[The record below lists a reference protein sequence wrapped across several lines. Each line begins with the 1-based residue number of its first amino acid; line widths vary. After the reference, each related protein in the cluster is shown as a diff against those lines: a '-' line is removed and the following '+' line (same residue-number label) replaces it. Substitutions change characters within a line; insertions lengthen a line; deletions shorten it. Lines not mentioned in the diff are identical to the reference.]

1 MKFAIKKTFF
11 ISLMVA
17 FGLALFISSAESQER
32 AMPYGTF
39 KVAAA
44 EEKGYGAKKPVSTLK
59 EAKAALE
66 DFYKDKDVTVGKI
79 EEKDL
84 FFEAEILDK
93 KGKVV
98 DKVIIDK
105 RTGRIR
111 SIY

>member
-1 MKFAIKKTFF
+1 MKFAIKKTLF
-11 ISLMVA
+11 ISLLAA
-17 FGLALFISSAESQER
+17 FGLALFPGAAESQEK

-39 KVAAA
+39 EVAA

-66 DFYKDKDVTVGKI
+66 DFYKDKDVEVGKI
-79 EEKDL
+79 KEKDL

>member
-11 ISLMVA
+11 ISLLVA
-17 FGLALFISSAESQER
+17 FGLALFPGPAESQEK

-39 KVAAA
+39 KVA
-44 EEKGYGAKKPVSTLK
+44 EEKGYGAKEPVSTLK
-59 EAKAALE
+59 EAKPALE
-66 DFYKDKDVTVGKI
+66 DFYEDKDVEVGEIK
-79 EEKDL
+79 EKNL

>member
-11 ISLMVA
+11 ISLLVA
-17 FGLALFISSAESQER
+17 FGLALFPSPAGSQEK

-39 KVAAA
+39 KVAA

-59 EAKAALE
+59 EARAALE
-66 DFYKDKDVTVGKI
+66 DFYRGKDVTVGEI
-79 EEKDL
+79 EGKDL